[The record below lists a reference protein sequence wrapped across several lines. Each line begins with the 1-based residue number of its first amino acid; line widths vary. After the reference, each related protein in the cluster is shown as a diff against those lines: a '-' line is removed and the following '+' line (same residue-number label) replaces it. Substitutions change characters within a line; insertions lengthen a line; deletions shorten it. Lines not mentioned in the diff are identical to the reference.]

1 MTEPALNGPD
11 RRGFRELTVPYDP
24 ETEPPPILSAAE
36 FVHGYKPP
44 AYVVDGIMQRSRL
57 YTTTAITGSG
67 KTAIALTISLHVAAG
82 CPLGKTEVEQ
92 APVLYFA
99 AENPDDVRMRVILS
113 AEVLG
118 FDLER
123 LPLYFVDTP
132 FDVTRWAEYVTERAK
147 GIGGIGL
154 VVVDTGPAFL
164 ASLGV
169 EEENSNTQMLA
180 FARSLRDLTKLPG
193 RPAVIVLTHPIKGA
207 ASKEQLV
214 PRGGGALLA
223 EVDGNY
229 CIELDDDRRCATLHW
244 TGKFRGP
251 SFEPIPFVLETA
263 TCDRLRDARGRK
275 LWSVV
280 AKVGDDNVA
289 ENVERA
295 RREDEDDLLVALSH
309 KPGLS
314 LAGYATLLGWRT
326 GQGEPEKM
334 RVHRRLKALE
344 QEGLAKVVR
353 GKWELTRRGREEAE
367 TIEREART

>member
-1 MTEPALNGPD
+1 MSD
-11 RRGFRELTVPYDP
+11 RLPSGVHQAFHDLPVLYDP
-24 ETEPPPILSAAE
+24 DNEPPPILSAAD
-36 FVHGYKPP
+36 FVRDFVPP
-44 AYVVDGIMQRSRL
+44 TYVVDGIMQRGRL
-57 YTTTAITGSG
+57 YSKTAKTGDG

-82 CPLGKTEVEQ
+82 RPLGRIEVEQ

-99 AENPDDVRMRVILS
+99 AENADDVRMRVILS

-180 FARSLRDLTKLPG
+180 FARALRELTKLPG
-193 RPAVIVLTHPIKGA
+193 RPAVDVLTHPIKGA

-223 EVDGNY
+223 EVDGNL
-229 CIELDDDRRCATLHW
+229 CIELNDDRTCATLHW

-251 SFEPIPFVLETA
+251 SFEPIPFIQEPG
-263 TCDRLRDARGRK
+263 TCERLRDARGRN

-280 AKVGDDNVA
+280 AKVGDDNAA

-295 RREDEDDLLVALSH
+295 RREYEDDVLVALSH

-314 LAGYATLLGWRT
+314 LAAYAELLGRRT
-326 GQGEPEKM
+326 GQGEPAKM
-334 RVHRRLKALE
+334 RVYRRLKALE
-344 QEGLAKVVR
+344 RQGLAKVVR
-353 GKWELTRRGREEAE
+353 GKWALTRRGREEVEA
-367 TIEREART
+367 IEREART